1 MTWVG
6 AGVTWGCARV
16 MWVGVGMMG
25 VGGSFE
31 LFEVVLTWETRGAII

>member
-1 MTWVG
+1 MTEEG
-6 AGVTWGCARV
+6 AGVT
-16 MWVGVGMMG
+16 G